1 MDGEGGK
8 GGNSTLATGNTSD
21 FVKKLYRMLSEKQH
35 SHVVRWSD
43 NGGSFIVF
51 DNAEFTKNVLPQHF
65 KHSNFAS
72 FVRQLNK
79 YDFHKVRATDES
91 LIQNGDQAWEFV
103 HPNFRFGDDS
113 NLEGIK
119 RKAPTQRNKKDSE
132 EPPKQDE
139 TREVIAKLQARLEQV
154 VSQVNNLEDLYHKAV
169 SHMRFMNGSGYMPP
183 QMHPHHPE
191 HDIPMH
197 VSPQLMAHQMSPH
210 GAPQMHPSTPLQ
222 QAERFIHQQQHSNI
236 PPPPPPHHQNGYV
249 DINANSM
256 NNVNNT
262 AINLSGFGNTAAQ
275 SGVPLHA
282 TDPQISTTF
291 RQETRRPMGTRKKSA
306 SGVVPHWKRPPKI
319 LLVEDDPTCRKIG
332 LKFLE
337 AVGCLPFYAC
347 DGLEGIR
354 KFQDLNGPHYDL
366 VLMDIVMPHLDGASA
381 CGEIRKEKPDMKDP
395 PVIAMTSNIRTT
407 DINLYFNS
415 GMIDVLPKPFTR
427 DGLLQTLQ
435 KWLPHLQ
442 TNPTESSSKSSSA
455 FPTPGSSKATNFPQN
470 NNNNNNNSPN
480 STSTPAP
487 PQQQQQ
493 PPQTSNSPV
502 LKTEYDNT
510 TASHIDDVSD
520 DEDDRGGQHTPDSS
534 VGGRVT
540 SSTMSGGGGAVNH
553 LHAAPPGHP
562 HQQQQ
567 HPHHHP
573 HHHGHHPSGDYTFAD
588 PNGPPSGYGNPGGS
602 VGAGPSPG
610 GAGGVEGEMLN
621 ASAGIYTPG
630 LVGLGGPPPGGM
642 ASPRGGVRRQ
652 MDAGIH
658 DEYDPRMK
666 RMRYNNAA

>member
-1 MDGEGGK
+1 MEGEGGK

-21 FVKKLYRMLSEKQH
+21 FVKKLYRMLSEEKH

-103 HPNFRFGDDS
+103 HPHFRFGDDS

-132 EPPKQDE
+132 EPPKPDE
-139 TREVIAKLQARLEQV
+139 TRELIAKLQARLEQV
-154 VSQVNNLEDLYHKAV
+154 CSQVNNLEDLYHKAV
-169 SHMRFMNGSGYMPP
+169 SHIRFMNNSAGYMSSGVPQHHAEHEIPMHVPPQIMGHQMPPHGPP
-183 QMHPHHPE
+183 QMH
-191 HDIPMH
+191 
-197 VSPQLMAHQMSPH
+197 SA
-210 GAPQMHPSTPLQ
+210 TPLQ
-222 QAERFIHQQQHSNI
+222 QAERFIQQQHTPI
-236 PPPPPPHHQNGYV
+236 PPPPQPHHSNGYV
-249 DINANSM
+249 DVNPNGM
-256 NNVNNT
+256 NNTNP

-282 TDPQISTTF
+282 TDPQVSTTF
-291 RQETRRPMGTRKKSA
+291 RQEPRRPMGARKKST
-306 SGVVPHWKRPPKI
+306 GTVLPHWKRPPKI

-347 DGLEGIR
+347 DGVEGIER
-354 KFQDLNGPHYDL
+354 FKDPSGPNYDL
-366 VLMDIVMPHLDGASA
+366 VLMDIVLPRLDGASA
-381 CGEIRKEKPDMKDP
+381 CSEIRKDRPDMKDP

-435 KWLPHLQ
+435 KWLPHIQ
-442 TNPTESSSKSSSA
+442 TNPNDGSPAASA
-455 FPTPGSSKATNFPQN
+455 FPQPGSAKANNFPHN
-470 NNNNNNNSPN
+470 TNSPN
-480 STSTPAP
+480 STSTIAQQHPAL
-487 PQQQQQ
+487 QS
-493 PPQTSNSPV
+493 SNSPV

-510 TASHIDDVSD
+510 TNSIHAEDDIDD
-520 DEDDRGGQHTPDSS
+520 DEETNGKHTPASS
-534 VGGRVT
+534 VGGMVPP
-540 SSTMSGGGGAVNH
+540 STMSGGVV
-553 LHAAPPGHP
+553 HAHAGHP
-562 HQQQQ
+562 QQ
-567 HPHHHP
+567 HP
-573 HHHGHHPSGDYTFAD
+573 HHGHHPSGDYTFAE
-588 PNGPPSGYGNPGGS
+588 PSVPPAEYGNPG
-602 VGAGPSPG
+602 V
-610 GAGGVEGEMLN
+610 AGGVEGEMLN

-630 LVGLGGPPPGGM
+630 LVGLGGPPGAM
-642 ASPRGGVRRQ
+642 NSPRSGVRRQ
-652 MDAGIH
+652 QIDAGIH
-658 DEYDPRMK
+658 DEYDSRMK
-666 RMRYNNAA
+666 RMRYNAT

>member
-1 MDGEGGK
+1 MEGEGGK
-8 GGNSTLATGNTSD
+8 GGNSTLTTGNTSD

-35 SHVVRWSD
+35 AHVVRWSD

-103 HPNFRFGDDS
+103 HPHFRFGDDS

-139 TREVIAKLQARLEQV
+139 TKELIAKLQARLEQV
-154 VSQVNNLEDLYHKAV
+154 CAQVDTLEDLYHKTV
-169 SHMRFMNGSGYMPP
+169 SHMRFMNGSGYMAP

-191 HDIPMH
+191 HGMPIH
-197 VSPQLMAHQMSPH
+197 LSPQIMAHQIPPH
-210 GAPQMHPSTPLQ
+210 GPPQIHPATPLQ
-222 QAERFIHQQQHSNI
+222 QAERFMQQHPPI

-249 DINANSM
+249 DMNANGM
-256 NNVNNT
+256 NNAGNP
-262 AINLSGFGNTAAQ
+262 AMNLSGFGNTAAQ

-291 RQETRRPMGTRKKSA
+291 RQEARRPTGPRKKSA
-306 SGVVPHWKRPPKI
+306 SGGLAPHWKRPPKI

-354 KFQDLNGPHYDL
+354 KFQDPNGPHYDL

-381 CGEIRKEKPDMKDP
+381 CGEIRKERPDMKDP
-395 PVIAMTSNIRTT
+395 PVVAMTSNIRTT

-442 TNPTESSSKSSSA
+442 TSTEPSSKTTA
-455 FPTPGSSKATNFPQN
+455 FPPPGGAKASNFPQ
-470 NNNNNNNSPN
+470 NSPN
-480 STSTPAP
+480 STPTQT
-487 PQQQQQ
+487 QQQGPQ
-493 PPQTSNSPV
+493 PASASPV

-510 TASHIDDVSD
+510 TNSHAEDDIDDD
-520 DEDDRGGQHTPDSS
+520 DEMNGRNGQHTPDSS
-534 VGGRVT
+534 VGGMVA
-540 SSTMSGGGGAVNH
+540 SSSAVSGGGGVSH
-553 LHAAPPGHP
+553 PHAGHP
-562 HQQQQ
+562 PQQ
-567 HPHHHP
+567 H
-573 HHHGHHPSGDYTFAD
+573 
-588 PNGPPSGYGNPGGS
+588 GPQ
-602 VGAGPSPG
+602 
-610 GAGGVEGEMLN
+610 L
-621 ASAGIYTPG
+621 
-630 LVGLGGPPPGGM
+630 GGM

-652 MDAGIH
+652 LDAGIH
-658 DEYDPRMK
+658 DDYDSRIK
-666 RMRYNNAA
+666 RMRYNAT

>member
-1 MDGEGGK
+1 MEGDSSK
-8 GGNSTLATGNTSD
+8 GGSNATLNTGNTSD

-43 NGGSFIVF
+43 SGGSFIVF
-51 DNAEFTKNVLPQHF
+51 DNSEFTKNVLPQHF

-91 LIQNGDQAWEFV
+91 LAQNGDQAWEFV
-103 HPNFRFGDDS
+103 HPHFRFGNDG

-132 EPPKQDE
+132 EPPKEDE
-139 TREVIAKLQARLEQV
+139 TREVIAKLQARLDRVCAE
-154 VSQVNNLEDLYHKAV
+154 VSTLQELYHKAL
-169 SHMRFMNGSGYMPP
+169 SQMRFVNNSAYIP
-183 QMHPHHPE
+183 HPHHPE
-191 HDIPMH
+191 HEMPMH
-197 VSPQLMAHQMSPH
+197 VSPQLIAHQMSPH
-210 GAPQMHPSTPLQ
+210 GPPQIHPATPLQ
-222 QAERFIHQQQHSNI
+222 ADRFMQPQHS
-236 PPPPPPHHQNGYV
+236 PVPPPPHHPNGYV
-249 DINANSM
+249 DVNGNGM
-256 NNVNNT
+256 NNVNSQ

-291 RQETRRPMGTRKKSA
+291 RQEPRRPLGTRKKSA
-306 SGVVPHWKRPPKI
+306 GAVVPHWKRPPKI

-337 AVGCLPFYAC
+337 QVGCLPFYAC

-354 KFQDLNGPHYDL
+354 KFQDPASPPYDL

-381 CGEIRKEKPDMKDP
+381 CGEIRKERPDMKDP

-442 TNPTESSSKSSSA
+442 AGPNEPSSKPAA
-455 FPTPGSSKATNFPQN
+455 FQPPGSAKVSNFPN
-470 NNNNNNNSPN
+470 TVTIPNTTTNNSPQ
-480 STSTPAP
+480 SIPITA
-487 PQQQQQ
+487 QQ
-493 PPQTSNSPV
+493 PQPPPSTSPV
-502 LKTEYDNT
+502 LKIEFNDNT
-510 TASHIDDVSD
+510 TNSHAEDED
-520 DEDDRGGQHTPDSS
+520 DEDDDVHGRGGQDTPDSS
-534 VGGRVT
+534 VGGMVA
-540 SSTMSGGGGAVNH
+540 SSTMSGGVS
-553 LHAAPPGHP
+553 HP
-562 HQQQQ
+562 HPPHPQQ
-567 HPHHHP
+567 HP
-573 HHHGHHPSGDYTFAD
+573 HHGHHPSGDYTFAET
-588 PNGPPSGYGNPGGS
+588 NGPPVGYGGPPGAS
-602 VGAGPSPG
+602 
-610 GAGGVEGEMLN
+610 GVEGEMLN

-630 LVGLGGPPPGGM
+630 LVGLGAPQPGAGV
-642 ASPRGGVRRQ
+642 ASPRGGIRRPL
-652 MDAGIH
+652 DAGIH

-666 RMRYNNAA
+666 RMRYNAA